1 MVLDHEVLAGLP
13 VAQQRRGRGLGG
25 PLVLA
30 LAVVGAQHRGGEL
43 PRQVGEDAAGADR
56 LCLLRVADG
65 SQCGD
70 AAALGDVDE
79 PREGP

>member
-1 MVLDHEVLAGLP
+1 MVLDHEVLAGLS

-56 LCLLRVADG
+56 LCLLRVADRA
-65 SQCGD
+65 QCSD
-70 AAALGDVDE
+70 PAALGDVDE
-79 PREGP
+79 PCEGP